1 LAMNRDTQ
9 AGKALGA
16 TLLVLGGLALLALA
30 VCAYFVFGP
39 GPTEF
44 AAGERVTLLAYH
56 AGDPTGVPAK
66 LRSASLVVRGEY
78 LARAAD
84 CLVCHTAEDGTPFV
98 GGRAFILPFGTL
110 YSTNITPDSDTGI
123 GRYSDRD
130 FLNTLHSGRGPGGR
144 RLYPAM
150 PFTSYTYMSDDDA
163 LAIKAYLFSLTPISA
178 LTPPDTL
185 IFPFNQ
191 RALMSFWSALFNRDR
206 RYEPNT
212 ERTIEWNRG
221 AYLTEALG
229 HCGEC
234 HTPRNVF
241 FAVDNR
247 RKFAGTEV
255 SGWRAYNI
263 TPDAAAGIGAWRDA
277 ELFTYLAKGHAP
289 GRGIAAGPMGAVV
302 DESMKYLDPADLRA
316 MITYLR
322 SVNKETTPDLAA
334 PKQAPAAA
342 SQPLELAANLDS
354 RGEIIYAG
362 ACAGC
367 HGWTGISPV
376 TPLASLIGTRAVND
390 PTAINVAQVIIH
402 GAQRDSNDLTTR
414 MPALGETYTDAEV
427 ASVANYVTSRY
438 GARSSTL
445 TAKRVAKLREQD

>member
-1 LAMNRDTQ
+1 VNRDPQ
-9 AGKALGA
+9 AGKALSA
-16 TLLVLGGLALLALA
+16 TLLVLGGLALLASA
-30 VCAYFVFGP
+30 ACAYIVFGP

-44 AAGERVTLLAYH
+44 AAGKRVTLRAYQ
-56 AGDPTGVPAK
+56 AGDPTGVPAE
-66 LRSASLVVRGEY
+66 LRAASLVARGEY

-84 CLVCHTAEDGTPFV
+84 CLVCHTAKDGTPFV
-98 GGRAFILPFGTL
+98 GGRAFVLPFGTL

-130 FLNTLHSGRGPGGR
+130 FLDTLHSGRGPGGR

-150 PFTSYTYMSDDDA
+150 PFASYTYMSDDDA
-163 LAIKAYLFSLTPISA
+163 LANKAYLFTLTPISA
-178 LTPPDTL
+178 PTPANTL
-185 IFPFNQ
+185 AFPFNQ
-191 RALMSFWSALFNRDR
+191 RTLMSFWSALFNPDR

-212 ERTIEWNRG
+212 ARTIEWNRG
-221 AYLTEALG
+221 AYLAEALG

-247 RKFAGTEV
+247 RKFAGTEI

-263 TPDAAAGIGAWRDA
+263 TPDAAAGVGSWSDA
-277 ELFTYLAKGHAP
+277 EIFRYLAKGHAP
-289 GRGIAAGPMGAVV
+289 GRGIASGPMGEVV
-302 DESMKYLDPADLRA
+302 DASTKYLDPADLRA

-322 SVNKETTPDLAA
+322 SVDRERTPDLTA
-334 PKQAPAAA
+334 PKQAPAPAA
-342 SQPLELAANLDS
+342 RLPVLAAGVDS

-367 HGWTGISPV
+367 HGWTGTSPF

-390 PTAINVAQVIIH
+390 PTAMNVAQVILH
-402 GAQRDSNDLTTR
+402 GAQRDSEDPATN

-427 ASVANYVTSRY
+427 ASVANYVISRY
-438 GARSSTL
+438 GTRSATL
-445 TAKRVAKLREQD
+445 TAKRVAELREQN